1 MLEGFEGFDPIE
13 DDEHVALGAD
23 PERRVLL
30 LVRKVSGMVSAAHIQ
45 AMFERSQA
53 ELGEPGEWSILF
65 DTRAAIGRGGPEF
78 EVEAKQ
84 LRDYMLEHYNRVAVV
99 VRSALGEMQVQRYE
113 DPAIRMLVFRS
124 VERALAFL
132 ALHDRRA
139 AG

>member
-1 MLEGFEGFDPIE
+1 MMKTVPQVVV
-13 DDEHVALGAD
+13 VAL
-23 PERRVLL
+23 VIC
-30 LVRKVSGMVSAAHIQ
+30 VSAA
-45 AMFERSQA
+45 AA
-53 ELGEPGEWSILF
+53 VGEEKNRTWRDSSGK
-65 DTRAAIGRGGPEF
+65 F

-124 VERALAFL
+124 VERALDFL